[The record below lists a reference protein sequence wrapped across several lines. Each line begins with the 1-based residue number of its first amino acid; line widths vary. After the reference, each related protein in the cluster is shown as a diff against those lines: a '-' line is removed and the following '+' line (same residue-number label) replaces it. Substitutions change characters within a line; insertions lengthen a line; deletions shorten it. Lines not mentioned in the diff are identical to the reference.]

1 MNSLFAG
8 LLPVLPEIFLAV
20 MVAVILLIGVFAK
33 NYQQLPYYLVQA
45 TLIVGAGLTLYCYYS
60 LDKTTGF
67 TFYHSYIFDQFALV
81 LKLFVYGVS
90 LVVFIYSRQYNQ
102 DRHIMSNEFHV
113 LGLLAII
120 GMLVLISAY
129 NLLTLYLGLEL
140 LSLPLYALVAIQRA
154 KMRCVEAAMKYFVV
168 GGLASGMLLYGI
180 SILFGVTHS
189 LDIATIAANVKSLS
203 NHNDVMLIFALVFVV
218 AGMAFKL
225 GAVPFHMWVPDVY
238 DGAPTSVTILISAA
252 PKIAGFALFVRIL
265 VEGLPELFGQWQ
277 HMLLAVGLLSIALGN
292 VVAIVQVN
300 IKRMLAY
307 SSISHMGFALL
318 GLAAGTEAGNTA
330 ANFYI
335 LTYTLMSLG
344 GFGIVALMS
353 RAGYEANDIDDY
365 AGLNNRNPWLAFM
378 MLLLMFSMAGVPPLV
393 GFIAKLSILD
403 ALVQVNLTWVAVVA
417 LLFAIVGAY
426 YYIRIIKV
434 MYFDQPLQA
443 ELIACPRD
451 TKIAISLNG
460 LVILVLGIFP
470 GSLFKICQG
479 LF

>member
-1 MNSLFAG
+1 MNPAVTN

-20 MVAVILLIGVFAK
+20 MVAVTLLTGVFLP
-33 NYQQLPYYLVQA
+33 NRRLLPYFLVQIS
-45 TLIVGAGLTLYCYYS
+45 LVIGACLTWYSYYAFG
-60 LDKTTGF
+60 KTP
-67 TFYHSYIFDQFALV
+67 TFAFSHSYILDSFAVV
-81 LKLFVYGVS
+81 LKLFVYLISFVT
-90 LVVFIYSRQYNQ
+90 FIYARRYNE
-102 DRHIMSNEFHV
+102 DRHIISNEFHV
-113 LGLLAII
+113 LGLLATL

-189 LDIATIAANVKSLS
+189 LDIATIAS
-203 NHNDVMLIFALVFVV
+203 NIKTLPNHQDVMLIFALVFVV

-238 DGAPTSVTILISAA
+238 DGAPTSVTILLGAT

-265 VEGLPELFGQWQ
+265 VEGLPDLFSQWQ
-277 HMLLAVGLLSIALGN
+277 HMLVVIGILSIALGN

-307 SSISHMGFALL
+307 SSISHMGFTLL
-318 GLAAGTEAGNTA
+318 GLAAGTEAGYTA
-330 ANFYI
+330 ANFYVI
-335 LTYTLMSLG
+335 TYSLMSLG
-344 GFGIVALMS
+344 AFGMVALMS
-353 RAGYEANDIDDY
+353 RAGFEANDIEDY
-365 AGLNNRNPWLAFM
+365 AGLNHRNPWLAFM

-393 GFIAKLSILD
+393 GFIAKLSILN
-403 ALVQVNLTWVAVVA
+403 AIIQVNLTWVAVIA
-417 LLFAIVGAY
+417 IIFSIVGAY

-434 MYFDQPLQA
+434 MYFDQPLEA
-443 ELIACPRD
+443 ELISCPRD
-451 TKIAISLNG
+451 TKIAMSVNG
-460 LVILVLGIFP
+460 LAILLLGIFP
-470 GSLFKICQG
+470 GALFSICKG